1 MERQEFLKK
10 AGIGSVLASFPLLAD
25 VAWAG
30 DDDDDGG
37 NRRGKLRYYFVAFS
51 GVEPSRAL
59 TATPD
64 AIVMSGCGSFNSSRV
79 SGGGEYVRTN
89 GTLIPNAPVNDTG
102 SWKAQRLLGFQPDPQ
117 GRTFGVVIPGV
128 VRMEVKMISAV
139 DGRIRRPTLE
149 VVCNVGPAGIITG
162 FGAEGFRLS
171 GGGVPTFVQ
180 LTPTVGLTFI
190 TAPVRRRKDDDEDDD
205 D

>member
-10 AGIGSVLASFPLLAD
+10 AGIGSVLASFPLFAD

-30 DDDDDGG
+30 DDDDDDG
-37 NRRGKLRYYFVAFS
+37 NGRGRLRYYFVAFS

-64 AIVMSGCGSFNSSRV
+64 AIVMGGCGSFDGSHV

-89 GTLIPNAPVNDTG
+89 GTLAPNAPVNDTG
-102 SWKAQRLLGFQPDPQ
+102 SWKARRLLGFQPVSPP
-117 GRTFGVVIPGV
+117 RTFGVIVPGI
-128 VRMEVKMISAV
+128 VRMEVKLISAV

-149 VVCNVGPAGIITG
+149 VVCNVGIANIQTG
-162 FGAEGFRLS
+162 KPEGFTLS
-171 GGGVPTFVQ
+171 GGGLPTFVQ

-190 TAPVRRRKDDDEDDD
+190 TSPVRRRRDDD
-205 D
+205 DDDDD

>member
-10 AGIGSVLASFPLLAD
+10 TGIASVLASFPLYAD

-30 DDDDDGG
+30 DDDDDGNG
-37 NRRGKLRYYFVAFS
+37 RLRYYFVAFS
-51 GVEPSRAL
+51 GAEPSRAL

-89 GTLIPNAPVNDTG
+89 GTLIPDAPVNDTG
-102 SWKAQRLLGFQPDPQ
+102 SWKATRLLGFTPVSPL
-117 GRTFGVVIPGV
+117 RTWGVVVPGF
-128 VRMEVKMISAV
+128 VRMEVKMVSAL

-149 VVCNVGPAGIITG
+149 VVCNVGPAGIQTG
-162 FGAEGFRLS
+162 RGPEGFTLS
-171 GGGVPTFVQ
+171 GGGLPTFVQ

-190 TAPVRRRKDDDEDDD
+190 TQPVTRRRDDD
-205 D
+205 DDDD